1 LNLKRRNFIQL
12 SSLVAGC
19 TLTTAF
25 QSIPLALEN
34 AVNDNGIESIH
45 SMTGDVVP
53 ISNDERKERIAKA
66 QRLMLQNN
74 MRALVLESGTSME
87 YFTGISWW
95 PSERTM
101 VAVIPARGEIKYVC
115 PGFEE
120 ARFQELIT
128 IGKKVYV
135 WQEDENPYE
144 QIEQVFKDAD
154 IYSGIIG
161 IEEELRFFI
170 SDGIRKAAPQLEY
183 LSGDPVTVP
192 CRMIKSVAEL
202 ALMQRASDI
211 TVAAIKAGISN
222 LKEGVSQADISA
234 IINKAH
240 SQMGA
245 TPDFAL
251 VLFGEASA
259 LPHGS
264 IKSQPLK
271 KGDIVLMDCGCR
283 VEGYCSDITRTIVF
297 GAEPTK
303 RQLDIWN
310 LEQKAQAAGFTSAR
324 SGNACEQVDA
334 AARKVITDASFGPGY
349 KLPGLPHRTGHG
361 IGMDGHEW
369 GNMVKGNQQLLQ
381 EGMCFSIEPT
391 IAIPGEFGIRLEDC
405 AYMTSEGPKW
415 FSEPAISIYN
425 PFEGMPDL

>member
-1 LNLKRRNFIQL
+1 LNLRRKKFIQL
-12 SSLVAGC
+12 SSLLAGGF
-19 TLTTAF
+19 LTSGFKSVRYSANSNGMGTA
-25 QSIPLALEN
+25 QAIVPDILSISP
-34 AVNDNGIESIH
+34 
-45 SMTGDVVP
+45 
-53 ISNDERKERIAKA
+53 DERRARVAKA
-66 QRLMLQNN
+66 QSLMQQNN
-74 MRALVLESGTSME
+74 IRALVLESGTSLE

-101 VAVIPARGEIKYVC
+101 VAVIPARGDILYIC

-128 IGKKVYV
+128 IGNKIYT
-135 WQEDENPYE
+135 WQEDESPFL
-144 QIEQVFKDAD
+144 QIVRAFYDTGIK
-154 IYSGIIG
+154 SGKIG

-170 SDGIRKAAPQLEY
+170 SDGIRQAAPGLEY
-183 LSGDPVTVP
+183 VSGDPVTIP
-192 CRMIKSVAEL
+192 CRMFKSVAEL
-202 ALMQRASDI
+202 ALMQKASDI
-211 TVAAIKAGISN
+211 TVAAMKKGMSH
-222 LKEGVSQADISA
+222 LKEGVSQSDISA
-234 IINKAH
+234 IVNEAH
-240 SQMGA
+240 RQMGA
-245 TPDFAL
+245 IPDFAL

-264 IKSQPLK
+264 IRSGPLK

-283 VEGYCSDITRTIVF
+283 VEGYCSDISRTIVF

-310 LEQKAQAAGFTSAR
+310 LEQKAQAAGFIAAR
-324 SGNACEQVDA
+324 SGNTCEQVDA
-334 AARKVITDASFGPGY
+334 AARKVITDAGFGPGY

-369 GNMVKGNQQLLQ
+369 GNMVKGNQQPLQ

-405 AYMTSEGPKW
+405 VYMTSEGPKW
-415 FSEPAISIYN
+415 FSQPAISIN
-425 PFEGMPDL
+425 KPFEGMPDL